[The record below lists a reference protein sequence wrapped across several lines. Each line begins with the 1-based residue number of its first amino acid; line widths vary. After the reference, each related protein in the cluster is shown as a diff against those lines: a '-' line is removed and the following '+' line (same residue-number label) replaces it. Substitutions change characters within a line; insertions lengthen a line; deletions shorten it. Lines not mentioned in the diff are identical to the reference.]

1 MAIFTTLALAGG
13 AAALGAGSGAL
24 SGVLGKSGSSRQRR
38 RVRTGINVG
47 QQQTGRQI
55 GALMNS
61 PEIQAMQDFLYGLY
75 GIDPNAPSGQ
85 RGLGS
90 AQTLQGVSV
99 VDPDQPSQ
107 GVKFKSLGK
116 AGARAVQ
123 STVSQIAEYDRA
135 RRLQES
141 GVELSPAEQARVDQA
156 MAGAESGDLVKS
168 LEGMSGLEQ
177 NFVARFLQEREG
189 IGAQDFNQIFG
200 QLRETAGLEPQVATD
215 RAGADFSKALDP
227 NINPLAAN
235 FQKSIQQAQA
245 SRGLFASNA
254 AAAAEASG
262 LSSFIF
268 QQQQANLG
276 NLQNL
281 ATLDIGG
288 FAQGLEAHNIQTQT
302 ALFTG
307 GGSVAGPG
315 AGVQALQG
323 GLSGLFAG
331 ASMGLNAANLFG
343 GGQQAAAPPISG
355 GGAGLDPALTAQ
367 FGGQLTNPAQ
377 PIPNAARLANDF
389 EDQMLSSQNLFG
401 GVLR

>member
-123 STVSQIAEYDRA
+123 STA
-135 RRLQES
+135 RSPSTTEPAGCR
-141 GVELSPAEQARVDQA
+141 SPASSCPQQSRP
-156 MAGAESGDLVKS
+156 ESIRPW
-168 LEGMSGLEQ
+168 Q
-177 NFVARFLQEREG
+177 
-189 IGAQDFNQIFG
+189 
-200 QLRETAGLEPQVATD
+200 PQ
-215 RAGADFSKALDP
+215 S
-227 NINPLAAN
+227 
-235 FQKSIQQAQA
+235 
-245 SRGLFASNA
+245 
-254 AAAAEASG
+254 
-262 LSSFIF
+262 
-268 QQQQANLG
+268 
-276 NLQNL
+276 L
-281 ATLDIGG
+281 ATW
-288 FAQGLEAHNIQTQT
+288 
-302 ALFTG
+302 
-307 GGSVAGPG
+307 
-315 AGVQALQG
+315 
-323 GLSGLFAG
+323 
-331 ASMGLNAANLFG
+331 
-343 GGQQAAAPPISG
+343 
-355 GGAGLDPALTAQ
+355 
-367 FGGQLTNPAQ
+367 
-377 PIPNAARLANDF
+377 
-389 EDQMLSSQNLFG
+389 SSPW
-401 GVLR
+401 RA

>member
-1 MAIFTTLALAGG
+1 MAA
-13 AAALGAGSGAL
+13 
-24 SGVLGKSGSSRQRR
+24 
-38 RVRTGINVG
+38 
-47 QQQTGRQI
+47 
-55 GALMNS
+55 
-61 PEIQAMQDFLYGLY
+61 
-75 GIDPNAPSGQ
+75 
-85 RGLGS
+85 
-90 AQTLQGVSV
+90 
-99 VDPDQPSQ
+99 
-107 GVKFKSLGK
+107 
-116 AGARAVQ
+116 
-123 STVSQIAEYDRA
+123 
-135 RRLQES
+135 
-141 GVELSPAEQARVDQA
+141 
-156 MAGAESGDLVKS
+156 AESGDLVKS

-307 GGSVAGPG
+307 GGNVGGPG

-367 FGGQLTNPAQ
+367 FGGELTSPTPTQQFQNP
-377 PIPNAARLANDF
+377 ARLANEF
-389 EDQMLSSQNLFG
+389 ENQLFSSQNLFG